1 MNRFR
6 PGLVPLFAVLAAIGC
21 SSEPTGDLRDTP
33 PTLQATPSQL
43 FLEVGETK
51 EVIVGAVDGQGNPL
65 DFNYEVTETG
75 SGISVRRDSSFLPIF
90 VDDSTLQAPATAAR
104 FKFLVTGSAYTSTS
118 FTVSAGGDTI
128 QIPVQVV
135 PQAGFAGTFD
145 KPTAALGDTI
155 TLTAAPGTAFADT
168 AELRLPGVPDSIPI
182 HPVITARGEGGTSLS
197 FIAPPNVNGPLLIT
211 AVTSASA
218 PGLVFSP
225 STDQVLQTPL
235 IDTVDVSYSQT
246 SAALGTVVTVNVP
259 EPLIKVPQI
268 VSIVPTSD
276 TTADTT
282 TVQVQFDGELPGP
295 AGGAANET
303 AFPDSSGFTF
313 EAPANVTGSATV
325 VNFVFPGGFQ
335 IALPT
340 RPNFTGTTTFE
351 TVQNFGISNAAPDAF
366 ESITITAPAGFFLAS
381 TVGVNIGGNAALVQS
396 VAADGSSATIL
407 PFPGSA
413 GAPEV
418 VGVSPT
424 GFPQFQYTMNAT
436 TSVTVG
442 PALEGTESPSTAPVL
457 AIPSTTTDG
466 GGFAGD
472 ILIFGLH
479 FPTRWYQITVAAPTT
494 VTFDLDWPSGEDL
507 GAYIMTD
514 PANADATLVG
524 VADAGGDGAHPET
537 SGPVD
542 LAPGTYYIGILNFSE
557 TNPPFFTLGVN

>member
-6 PGLVPLFAVLAAIGC
+6 SGLVPLFALLAVVGC
-21 SSEPTGDLRDTP
+21 NSEPTEDLRGEP
-33 PTLQATPSQL
+33 SQLVATPSQL
-43 FLEVGETK
+43 FLEVGQTK
-51 EVIVGAVDGQGNPL
+51 EVIVGAVDQQGNPL
-65 DFNYEVTETG
+65 DFNYEVTATG
-75 SGISVRRDSSFLPIF
+75 TGISVRRDSSFLPIF
-90 VDDSTLQAPATAAR
+90 VNDSTLQAPATAAR

-118 FTVSAGGDTI
+118 FTVSAGGLER

-135 PQAGFAGTFD
+135 PQQGFAGTFD
-145 KPTAALGDTI
+145 KPTPVLGDTI
-155 TLTAAPGTAFADT
+155 TLTAAPGTVFAED
-168 AELRLPGVPDSIPI
+168 AELRLPGVPDTVPL
-182 HPVITARGEGGTSLS
+182 HPVIVARGEGGSSLS
-197 FIAPPNVNGPLLIT
+197 FIAPPNVNGPLIIT
-211 AVTSASA
+211 AVTSTSA

-235 IDTVDVSYSQT
+235 IDTVDVNYSAA
-246 SAALGTVVTVNVP
+246 SAALGTPITVTIP
-259 EPLIKVPQI
+259 EPLIKVSTPL
-268 VSIVPTSD
+268 TL
-276 TTADTT
+276 
-282 TVQVQFDGELPGP
+282 QFEGEIPGP

-303 AFPDSSGFTF
+303 ALPDSSGFTF
-313 EAPANVTGSATV
+313 ETPANVAGSGTV

-335 IALPT
+335 IGLPT
-340 RPNFTGTTTFE
+340 RPTFTSTTTFE

-366 ESITITAPAGFFLAS
+366 ESITITAPAGFFFAS

-396 VAADGSSATIL
+396 VAGDGSSVTVL

-413 GAPEV
+413 GAPEL

-442 PALEGTESPSTAPVL
+442 PALEGTESPETAPTL
-457 AIPSTTTDG
+457 AIPSSTTDG

-472 ILIFGLH
+472 FLGFH
-479 FPTRWYQITVAAPTT
+479 TRWYKIEVGAATTINIT
-494 VTFDLDWPSGEDL
+494 LDWPTGEDL
-507 GAYIMTD
+507 GAYVTTD
-514 PANADATLVG
+514 PADAAGIVG

-557 TNPPFFTLGVN
+557 TNPPFFTLDIN